1 MTDRAA
7 AAPALADR
15 PPTSGMSRQPAG
27 SAAIRLSDAG
37 VAHGRRFIWRH
48 ADLEVQPGEF
58 TVVLGPNGA
67 GKTTLLRV
75 LLGLHP
81 LSEGTVEVLGGPPRR
96 GRHAVGYVPQRRTL
110 DSDLTVRGR
119 DLVALGVDGNRWGIP
134 LSSASARRKR
144 ALVESALEAVG
155 ATGYAGRPVGRL
167 SGGEQQRLLLAQAL
181 VTEPRLLL
189 LDEPLASL
197 DIRSQGVITALVAGL
212 ARERGITVVLV
223 AHDVNPL
230 VSFLDRVVYVAGGA
244 MVSGRPDE
252 VITTETLSA
261 LYDYPV
267 EVIRDSRGRIV
278 VVGLDD
284 CDSHH
289 H

>member
-1 MTDRAA
+1 AR
-7 AAPALADR
+7 
-15 PPTSGMSRQPAG
+15 
-27 SAAIRLSDAG
+27 
-37 VAHGRRFIWRH
+37 
-48 ADLEVQPGEF
+48 
-58 TVVLGPNGA
+58 
-67 GKTTLLRV
+67 
-75 LLGLHP
+75 
-81 LSEGTVEVLGGPPRR
+81 
-96 GRHAVGYVPQRRTL
+96 
-110 DSDLTVRGR
+110 
-119 DLVALGVDGNRWGIP
+119 
-134 LSSASARRKR
+134 RRKR
-144 ALVESALEAVG
+144 ALVDGALEAVD
-155 ATGYAGRPVGRL
+155 ATAYADHPVGRL

-197 DIRSQGVITALVAGL
+197 DIRSQGVISGLVAGL

-230 VSFLDRVVYVAGGA
+230 VSFVDRVVYLAGGA
-244 MVSGRPDE
+244 MVSGRTDE
-252 VITTETLSA
+252 VITTDTLST